1 MSMGGGAVAGVEGG
15 PKFDHVVSVMFE
27 NRSFDSLLGRLYQPG
42 EVASFEGVIG
52 KELAN
57 PIPAWAEH
65 DADRTMVPYGVAV
78 SMDAPNP
85 DPGEEFTHV
94 NTQLF
99 GVIDPPGNRGMM
111 SEQMTAPFNAP
122 ADPHATPTM
131 DGFVADYISAFTAE
145 MGRQPRYE
153 EYAQIMTGYTAGQV
167 PVISA
172 IARGF
177 ATFDHWHCEVPSQTF
192 TNRSFYH
199 AASSSGFVVNAPY
212 ENFPLHNDAE
222 TIFERLAAAGL
233 SWRVYVD
240 PGMRMSVTGMIHAC
254 RLSRYFAT
262 NFSTLADFF
271 DDADRG
277 ALPAYSFIEPCLIH
291 AHNDYHPAVN
301 AVFAG
306 VSADPPSSVLG
317 GEDLLARIYTAVRT
331 SATAG
336 GSNFANTLLLVAFDE
351 HGGNYDHVPPPRADP
366 PDPAAPPGQMGFR
379 FDRAGIRIPTLAVFA
394 WIDPHTV
401 ITGAYRNTSLIAT
414 LRERWNLGPPLTA
427 RDATAPGIAPVL
439 TRATP
444 RAQENWPEVTPRP
457 VPQLARPLVPLDQ
470 PLPPLGQYLLGV
482 AIALDTNYTGH
493 RPDLDPKTATGQQA
507 NDYMNDRTARIY
519 PGLVTHPT

>member
-1 MSMGGGAVAGVEGG
+1 VAGVEGG
-15 PKFDHVVSVMFE
+15 PRFDHVVAVMFE

-42 EVASFEGVIG
+42 EVAFFEGVIG

-65 DADRTMVPYGVAV
+65 GADRKVVPYGVAV

-99 GVIDPPGNRGMM
+99 GLIDPPGNRGVL
-111 SEQMTAPFNAP
+111 SEQMAAPFNAP
-122 ADPHATPTM
+122 ADPHAAPAM

-153 EYAQIMTGYTAGQV
+153 EYAQIMTGYTPEQV

-172 IARGF
+172 VARGF
-177 ATFDHWHCEVPSQTF
+177 ATFDHWHCEMPSQTF

-222 TIFERLAAAGL
+222 TIFERLDAAGL

-240 PGMRMSVTGMIHAC
+240 PGMRMSITGMIHAP
-254 RLSRYFAT
+254 RLERYFAT

-271 DDADRG
+271 DDAERG
-277 ALPAYSFIEPCLIH
+277 TLPAYSFIEPCLIH

-301 AVFAG
+301 ALFAG

-317 GEDLLARIYTAVRT
+317 GEELLARIYTAVRAS
-331 SATAG
+331 SAAG
-336 GSNFANTLLLVAFDE
+336 GSNLSVS
-351 HGGNYDHVPPPRADP
+351 R
-366 PDPAAPPGQMGFR
+366 R
-379 FDRAGIRIPTLAVFA
+379 
-394 WIDPHTV
+394 
-401 ITGAYRNTSLIAT
+401 
-414 LRERWNLGPPLTA
+414 
-427 RDATAPGIAPVL
+427 
-439 TRATP
+439 
-444 RAQENWPEVTPRP
+444 
-457 VPQLARPLVPLDQ
+457 
-470 PLPPLGQYLLGV
+470 
-482 AIALDTNYTGH
+482 
-493 RPDLDPKTATGQQA
+493 
-507 NDYMNDRTARIY
+507 
-519 PGLVTHPT
+519 